1 MTPGSPDEALHFR
14 GKTLTPE
21 SPRPLH
27 VAEPTKIPVLQN
39 QMDPVFNDTS
49 TYFDTPLSDLENGSQ
64 MHHQNGHYAESENVT
79 RYQALDH
86 HHYQE
91 YHQPP
96 PSSTQTQGSFHT
108 GSLQADDQ
116 SVDKKNETS
125 LSAGTAT
132 AKPSLP
138 SNQSAVADEDSS
150 TAPAIAAN
158 SSLTVLPSSDPAA
171 PLAHPNP
178 DVPPS
183 ASSQA
188 AQILPVAN
196 EVNHAVASWAAQSAP
211 HDRLDYQA
219 KPEDNTGEGG
229 VDFQNLLDNLPPPS
243 TAAPSPPLPSETAP
257 SSADDVSE
265 APQGLP
271 PRPPPQE
278 KPSIHPNYHPTDD
291 IRSYHQ
297 LHPHPASTSTT
308 YPSQQ
313 SNYQSNLGLPS
324 LAASG
329 APGTASGA
337 SSLPPPPGPSFQ
349 QPAPSTAESSQ
360 EPPATAA
367 SPNGRIE
374 KPVGRVVKPGD
385 EDVPWG
391 PDVQKKYDQFLHD
404 ERVYV
409 TEGLWDRFPAGSR
422 LFVGNLPTER
432 VTKRD
437 LFHIFHQYGKLAQIS
452 IKQAYG
458 FIQFVDASACKHALD
473 CEQGA
478 VTLRFQNHRGILG
491 QDHRHL
497 NHLVVLHPGGPGP
510 RNTAE
515 ADLPAAVIRGLREIA
530 MIDLTSQVESHL
542 VTLEMSRT
550 TADATIIDPLHD
562 RHLHVRSEEEMGT
575 DLGIEL
581 LNGTIVVRDAV
592 LGHHMEET
600 DGIGLLAPGAAA
612 HTTVIRT
619 CQCPGEP
626 RETSRKCRFWFLKK
640 LTGRLYR
647 VAETFLD
654 GAILMFL
661 FSNFIFHVENAFRN
675 RGLRVDVLVLGP
687 RIPLNAAVQRQIK
700 EGVLAVVR
708 LSRPNQ
714 FSRKIPLQVF
724 DRSGGPD
731 NVRFNEY
738 PEVEPN
744 IAAEIIFHAQAM
756 QRGATSLPFQP
767 NPAFAMPSLPTAPI
781 PQAPLPAV
789 PASSNVAN
797 VISSLD
803 GPTLQSLLSALQQR
817 QQQPVPA
824 AQPFTAGNMP
834 HTTADLASLLS
845 GATRPPIPTNPQQHL
860 PPQYSVPVTNAPVVP
875 DPNLISLLT
884 KGLGGQQQPQQ
895 QNLATV
901 NPHVQNIM
909 NQLSKWKQ

>member
-297 LHPHPASTSTT
+297 LHPHPASVSTT

-422 LFVGNLPTER
+422 LFVG
-432 VTKRD
+432 
-437 LFHIFHQYGKLAQIS
+437 
-452 IKQAYG
+452 
-458 FIQFVDASACKHALD
+458 
-473 CEQGA
+473 
-478 VTLRFQNHRGILG
+478 
-491 QDHRHL
+491 
-497 NHLVVLHPGGPGP
+497 
-510 RNTAE
+510 
-515 ADLPAAVIRGLREIA
+515 
-530 MIDLTSQVESHL
+530 
-542 VTLEMSRT
+542 
-550 TADATIIDPLHD
+550 
-562 RHLHVRSEEEMGT
+562 
-575 DLGIEL
+575 
-581 LNGTIVVRDAV
+581 
-592 LGHHMEET
+592 
-600 DGIGLLAPGAAA
+600 
-612 HTTVIRT
+612 
-619 CQCPGEP
+619 
-626 RETSRKCRFWFLKK
+626 
-640 LTGRLYR
+640 
-647 VAETFLD
+647 
-654 GAILMFL
+654 
-661 FSNFIFHVENAFRN
+661 
-675 RGLRVDVLVLGP
+675 
-687 RIPLNAAVQRQIK
+687 
-700 EGVLAVVR
+700 
-708 LSRPNQ
+708 
-714 FSRKIPLQVF
+714 
-724 DRSGGPD
+724 
-731 NVRFNEY
+731 
-738 PEVEPN
+738 
-744 IAAEIIFHAQAM
+744 
-756 QRGATSLPFQP
+756 
-767 NPAFAMPSLPTAPI
+767 
-781 PQAPLPAV
+781 
-789 PASSNVAN
+789 
-797 VISSLD
+797 
-803 GPTLQSLLSALQQR
+803 
-817 QQQPVPA
+817 
-824 AQPFTAGNMP
+824 
-834 HTTADLASLLS
+834 
-845 GATRPPIPTNPQQHL
+845 
-860 PPQYSVPVTNAPVVP
+860 
-875 DPNLISLLT
+875 
-884 KGLGGQQQPQQ
+884 
-895 QNLATV
+895 
-901 NPHVQNIM
+901 
-909 NQLSKWKQ
+909 

>member
-360 EPPATAA
+360 EPPAMAA

-422 LFVGNLPTER
+422 LFVG
-432 VTKRD
+432 
-437 LFHIFHQYGKLAQIS
+437 
-452 IKQAYG
+452 
-458 FIQFVDASACKHALD
+458 
-473 CEQGA
+473 
-478 VTLRFQNHRGILG
+478 
-491 QDHRHL
+491 
-497 NHLVVLHPGGPGP
+497 
-510 RNTAE
+510 
-515 ADLPAAVIRGLREIA
+515 
-530 MIDLTSQVESHL
+530 
-542 VTLEMSRT
+542 
-550 TADATIIDPLHD
+550 
-562 RHLHVRSEEEMGT
+562 
-575 DLGIEL
+575 
-581 LNGTIVVRDAV
+581 
-592 LGHHMEET
+592 
-600 DGIGLLAPGAAA
+600 
-612 HTTVIRT
+612 
-619 CQCPGEP
+619 
-626 RETSRKCRFWFLKK
+626 
-640 LTGRLYR
+640 
-647 VAETFLD
+647 
-654 GAILMFL
+654 
-661 FSNFIFHVENAFRN
+661 
-675 RGLRVDVLVLGP
+675 
-687 RIPLNAAVQRQIK
+687 
-700 EGVLAVVR
+700 
-708 LSRPNQ
+708 
-714 FSRKIPLQVF
+714 
-724 DRSGGPD
+724 
-731 NVRFNEY
+731 
-738 PEVEPN
+738 
-744 IAAEIIFHAQAM
+744 
-756 QRGATSLPFQP
+756 
-767 NPAFAMPSLPTAPI
+767 
-781 PQAPLPAV
+781 
-789 PASSNVAN
+789 
-797 VISSLD
+797 
-803 GPTLQSLLSALQQR
+803 
-817 QQQPVPA
+817 
-824 AQPFTAGNMP
+824 
-834 HTTADLASLLS
+834 
-845 GATRPPIPTNPQQHL
+845 
-860 PPQYSVPVTNAPVVP
+860 
-875 DPNLISLLT
+875 
-884 KGLGGQQQPQQ
+884 
-895 QNLATV
+895 
-901 NPHVQNIM
+901 
-909 NQLSKWKQ
+909 

>member
-360 EPPATAA
+360 EPPAMAA

-600 DGIGLLAPGAAA
+600 DVPRRAPRD
-612 HTTVIRT
+612 VPEV
-619 CQCPGEP
+619 Q
-626 RETSRKCRFWFLKK
+626 
-640 LTGRLYR
+640 
-647 VAETFLD
+647 
-654 GAILMFL
+654 ILVL
-661 FSNFIFHVENAFRN
+661 EEVDRNFIFHVENAFRN

-909 NQLSKWKQ
+909 NQLSKWK

>member
-360 EPPATAA
+360 EPPAMAA

-909 NQLSKWKQ
+909 NQLSKWK

>member
-49 TYFDTPLSDLENGSQ
+49 TYFDTPLSDLENGS
-64 MHHQNGHYAESENVT
+64 ENVT
-79 RYQALDH
+79 RHQAPIQGLDH
-86 HHYQE
+86 HHYQQ
-91 YHQPP
+91 YQQPP
-96 PSSTQTQGSFHT
+96 PSTQTQGSFHT
-108 GSLQADDQ
+108 GSLQADDR
-116 SVDKKNETS
+116 SMDKKNETS

-138 SNQSAVADEDSS
+138 SDQSAVADEESS
-150 TAPAIAAN
+150 TAPGIAAN

-178 DVPPS
+178 DVPS
-183 ASSQA
+183 SSSSQA

-196 EVNHAVASWAAQSAP
+196 EVNHAVASWTAQSAQ
-211 HDRLDYQA
+211 HDRLDSQA
-219 KPEDNTGEGG
+219 KSEDNTGEGG

-243 TAAPSPPLPSETAP
+243 TAAPFAPLPSETAP

-278 KPSIHPNYHPTDD
+278 KPTIHPNYHPSDD

-297 LHPHPASTSTT
+297 LHPHPPSTSTT

-349 QPAPSTAESSQ
+349 QPPPSTAESSQ
-360 EPPATAA
+360 EPPATAT
-367 SPNGRIE
+367 SQNGRVE
-374 KPVGRVVKPGD
+374 KPVGRVIRPGD

-458 FIQFVDASACKHALD
+458 FIQFVEASACKHALD

-478 VTLRFQNHRGILG
+478 TLRFQNRRGILG
-491 QDHRHL
+491 QAPRHPNL
-497 NHLVVLHPGGPGP
+497 LAVLHLDGPGR

-515 ADLPAAVIRGLREIA
+515 AVLPAAVIRGDQEIA
-530 MIDLTSQVESHL
+530 MIGLTSQAESRL
-542 VTLEMSRT
+542 VTLEMSRA
-550 TADATIIDPLHD
+550 TADATIIDLLHD
-562 RHLHVRSEEEMGT
+562 HRPLVRSVEEMGT
-575 DLGIEL
+575 DPGIEL
-581 LNGTIVVRDAV
+581 LNDTIDARDAV
-592 LGHHMEET
+592 LGHLPRRAPRDVPDVQILVLEEV
-600 DGIGLLAPGAAA
+600 D
-612 HTTVIRT
+612 R
-619 CQCPGEP
+619 
-626 RETSRKCRFWFLKK
+626 
-640 LTGRLYR
+640 
-647 VAETFLD
+647 
-654 GAILMFL
+654 
-661 FSNFIFHVENAFRN
+661 NFIFHVENAFRN

-724 DRSGGPD
+724 DRSAGSD

-744 IAAEIIFHAQAM
+744 IAAEIVFHAQAM
-756 QRGATSLPFQP
+756 QRGAPSLPFP
-767 NPAFAMPSLPTAPI
+767 TNPAFAVSTLPTAPI
-781 PQAPLPAV
+781 PQAPLPALSS
-789 PASSNVAN
+789 SSNVAN
-797 VISSLD
+797 MISSLD
-803 GPTLQSLLSALQQR
+803 GPTLQSLLSTLQQR
-817 QQQPVPA
+817 QQQPIPT
-824 AQPFTAGNMP
+824 AQPFTAASMP

-845 GATRPPIPTNPQQHL
+845 GVTRPSIPTNPQQHL
-860 PPQYSVPVTNAPVVP
+860 PPQYSVPATNAPVIP
-875 DPNLISLLT
+875 DPNLISLLA

-895 QNLATV
+895 QNLAGMS
-901 NPHVQNIM
+901 PHVQNIM

>member
-171 PLAHPNP
+171 PLTHPNP

-219 KPEDNTGEGG
+219 KPEDNAGEGG

-478 VTLRFQNHRGILG
+478 VVRGRKIHLEISKPQRNTRAGPPPPEPSRGAPPRRSRSPEYSRGGPPSSRNTRASGDRYDRPYESGRVPFSDFRDEPNHRRR
-491 QDHRHL
+491 DDYR
-497 NHLVVLHPGGPGP
+497 PPP
-510 RNTAE
+510 RSPSPRPFRGRDGYRSRDRTPERYDRRERRRSRSPYGRDRRYRTPSPRGRSAYDSDS
-515 ADLPAAVIRGLREIA
+515 DLPVPRRAPRDVPEVQI
-530 MIDLTSQVESHL
+530 L
-542 VTLEMSRT
+542 VLEEV
-550 TADATIIDPLHD
+550 D
-562 RHLHVRSEEEMGT
+562 R
-575 DLGIEL
+575 
-581 LNGTIVVRDAV
+581 
-592 LGHHMEET
+592 
-600 DGIGLLAPGAAA
+600 
-612 HTTVIRT
+612 
-619 CQCPGEP
+619 
-626 RETSRKCRFWFLKK
+626 
-640 LTGRLYR
+640 
-647 VAETFLD
+647 
-654 GAILMFL
+654 
-661 FSNFIFHVENAFRN
+661 NFIFHVENAFRN